1 MDSSSTDPCS
11 TDSSPPDL
19 SEEKSKYVFS
29 YFLCQGY
36 PSRARKIYYKDV
48 DLPSKPQSLSDI
60 GHVSC
65 NPSKIHQRD
74 HEMAFSTR
82 PQLTSLLLVCKHIH
96 LSASRILYSSNTWCF
111 TEDIDPFETLPM
123 FCASLSPSA
132 SASLRKVVLVLP
144 LTRDYWDDV
153 WIPETRTWEI
163 QNIIC
168 YRWHGILKCLRGL
181 SGLRVLSLELDRTFV
196 DTSLFRK
203 KHHKEIEVKGVWPL
217 RLVEPVFRRLI
228 KLGLQ
233 DLQISIWNGV
243 RVGSHPWRWY
253 RLARTSDAEDSINA
267 GLLREQIDFHDMKR
281 SKDHVLKM
289 G

>member
-1 MDSSSTDPCS
+1 MTSWFFPKLTSELTRSTSVFPLLSLPQELQDRVWDFAIGNLDIHITRHERDSPCTDSSIDYSTDSSTDSSSTDSCS

-36 PSRARKIYYKDV
+36 PSRARQIYYKDV

-82 PQLTSLLLVCKHIH
+82 PQRTSLLLVCKHIH

-153 WIPETRTWEI
+153 
-163 QNIIC
+163 
-168 YRWHGILKCLRGL
+168 
-181 SGLRVLSLELDRTFV
+181 
-196 DTSLFRK
+196 
-203 KHHKEIEVKGVWPL
+203 
-217 RLVEPVFRRLI
+217 
-228 KLGLQ
+228 
-233 DLQISIWNGV
+233 
-243 RVGSHPWRWY
+243 
-253 RLARTSDAEDSINA
+253 
-267 GLLREQIDFHDMKR
+267 
-281 SKDHVLKM
+281 
-289 G
+289 